1 MTCMGK
7 SDISS
12 CNQIASL
19 FASSS
24 LSVKTH
30 EHSVD
35 NIVSAFYVSTLRKTP
50 YSFGV
55 IFYTYLFDN
64 EKSHLCGGLSIIFWQ
79 VIHKSVTGVKD
90 ERKMVIA

>member
-35 NIVSAFYVSTLRKTP
+35 NSASTFYVSTLRKSTD
-50 YSFGV
+50 SFGV
-55 IFYTYLFDN
+55 IFYTYSFKD
-64 EKSHLCGGLSIIFWQ
+64 EKSHSCGGLSIICWQ
-79 VIHKSVTGVKD
+79 VIYKSVTGVKD